1 MADLKDD
8 IKKYLKG
15 ELTPSEMHAL
25 ERKALDDPFLADA
38 LEGSGQITPEL
49 LDQDLESLHFSLQ
62 ERIGGKAGKAIS
74 FWVWPAR
81 IAAGFLL
88 IATAALVIIS
98 ITGDQRTGD
107 LAVKEEPTSS
117 TTENAGQQQSPI
129 TTDSIEDPHKNLLSL
144 AKPDEARSKSSSS
157 PATASNE
164 EAEKKGDVS
173 SGIALDQE
181 EKPQPLTEPK
191 TDEVHSA
198 AEIIL
203 EERVAQALPQAS
215 RSQELPKKFEDKSV
229 SKRERET
236 DRKSA
241 AGAPAQS
248 SAKDDV
254 ANSRTI
260 KGKVTEESGSGLPG
274 VNVMIKGTNIGTVT
288 DASGNYQI
296 SVTPENQSLVF
307 SFIGFMSSELNAG
320 QNDKVDIQLNQDVSQ
335 LSEVVVVGYSADG
348 DSDDHLSSTVE
359 MAAPAGGRRAFK
371 QYLEKNLRYPE
382 QALENKVEGRVT
394 IQFAV
399 ESSGDLA
406 DFKVIKGIGGGC
418 DEEVIRLIQQ
428 GPKWTPTKRNN
439 ESLRDNV
446 KVRMKFELPKK

>member
-8 IKKYLKG
+8 IKKYLTG

-25 ERKALDDPFLADA
+25 EKKALDDPFLADA

-49 LDQDLESLHFSLQ
+49 LEQDLESLHLTLR
-62 ERIGGKAGKAIS
+62 ERVAGKTEKTIS
-74 FWVWPAR
+74 LWVWPAR

-88 IATAALVIIS
+88 IATAALIIIS
-98 ITGDQRTGD
+98 ITGDQHSGD
-107 LAVKEEPTSS
+107 LAVKEEPASS
-117 TTENAGQQQSPI
+117 IKENADQQPGPVA
-129 TTDSIEDPHKNLLSL
+129 TDTIEDPHKNLLSF
-144 AKPDEARSKSSSS
+144 AKPDEAGSKSSKS
-157 PATASNE
+157 ALASKE
-164 EAEKKGDVS
+164 EVEKKGDAS
-173 SGIALDQE
+173 SVAESDQE
-181 EKPQPLTEPK
+181 EKPQPVTEPK

-203 EERVAQALPQAS
+203 EEKVAQALPQAS
-215 RSQELPKKFEDKSV
+215 RSQDLPKKFEDKSV
-229 SKRERET
+229 SKREREA

-248 SAKDDV
+248 SARDDV

-260 KGKVTEESGSGLPG
+260 KGKVTEENGSGLPG

-288 DASGNYQI
+288 DASGNYHI
-296 SVTPENQSLVF
+296 SVTQNDPSLVF
-307 SFIGFMSSELNAG
+307 SFIGFMSTELNAG
-320 QNDKVDIQLNQDVSQ
+320 QNDKVDVQLNQDVSQ

-348 DSDDHLSSTVE
+348 DSDDNLSSTVE

-371 QYLEKNLRYPE
+371 QYLEKNLHYPE

-399 ESSGDLA
+399 ESSGNLA
-406 DFKVIKGIGGGC
+406 DFKVIKGIGNGC

-439 ESLRDNV
+439 ESLRDHV